1 MAFTCGQSA
10 QIDSYLLKEKI
21 MNQLVR
27 FDTSALNRALLGF
40 DNLFE
45 NFEQRFAN
53 QISNNY
59 PPYNILKHDEDS
71 YELQI
76 AVTGFDQ
83 DDITVEIDQNN
94 LIVKGQRKDEGA
106 KEETQYLHR
115 GLATR
120 DFTRSWTLAE
130 HMEVGEGRIKNGVLT
145 IDLNRVVPES
155 LKPRVL
161 KIKAE

>member
-1 MAFTCGQSA
+1 MT
-10 QIDSYLLKEKI
+10 
-21 MNQLVR
+21 QLVR

-40 DNLFE
+40 DSMFD

-53 QISNNY
+53 QINNTY
-59 PPYNILKHDEDS
+59 PPYNILKHSDDS
-71 YELQI
+71 YEIEI
-76 AVTGFDQ
+76 AVTGFSPEE
-83 DDITVEIDQNN
+83 ITVEIDQNQ
-94 LIVKGQRKDEGA
+94 LVVHGVRVRTEDS
-106 KEETQYLHR
+106 ETQYLHR

-130 HMEVGEGRIKNGVLT
+130 HMEVGEGKIKNGVLT
-145 IDLNRVVPES
+145 IALTRLVPEA